1 MDFQLSETEK
11 MLERRAQEFAQ
22 SVVAPLAAQ
31 IDRDDQFPVDL
42 VRELGRLGYRG
53 LPFPEEY
60 GGVGAG
66 YLSYA
71 LVLEQIC
78 CASLTLGVIVAI
90 STVTQ
95 EALFRFGNEAQKKKF
110 LLPLARGTKL
120 GCIAF
125 TEPDTGSDPKAITT
139 RASRQEGAFLL
150 SGQKSFVSIAP
161 AADLALVFAR
171 LDDKGRLGAFIVE
184 TASPGFEVREPCP
197 TMGLKGLGLSVI
209 YLDGVS
215 VPEDNLVGK
224 PGEGF
229 GILLEAIS
237 MGRLGAAIGAVGVSQ
252 AALDLALDYAGQ
264 RRALGKP
271 IGELPT
277 IKWLLAEMSTRIEAG
292 RWLARRAAFI
302 HDQGQSIRFESA
314 QAKLFNSQMAVEVTS
329 MAMQVHGSY
338 GAMKSLAIERL
349 YRDAKMLELYAG
361 VSEIQRVL
369 IANHLLERG
378 ARGL

>member
-1 MDFQLSETEK
+1 MDFDLKETEK
-11 MLERRAQEFAQ
+11 MLEKRAREFVQ
-22 SVVAPLAAQ
+22 SAVAPLAAQ
-31 IDRDDQFPVDL
+31 IDRDDQFPAEL
-42 VRELGRLGYRG
+42 IREMGHLGYLG
-53 LPFPEEY
+53 LPFPKKY
-60 GGVGAG
+60 GGVEAG
-66 YLSYA
+66 YLGYA

-78 CASLTLGVIVAI
+78 CASLTVGAVMSINSVPEEAI
-90 STVTQ
+90 
-95 EALFRFGNEAQKKKF
+95 FRFGSEQQKKKF
-110 LLPLARGTKL
+110 LLPLSKGTQL
-120 GCIAF
+120 GAIAF

-171 LDDKGRLGAFIVE
+171 LDDRGRLGAFIVD

-252 AALDLALDYAGQ
+252 AALDLSLDYAIQ
-264 RRALGKP
+264 RKALGKP
-271 IGELPT
+271 IAELPT

>member
-11 MLERRAQEFAQ
+11 MLERQAREFAQ
-22 SVVAPLAAQ
+22 KAVVPLAAQ
-31 IDRDDQFPVDL
+31 IDRDDQFPHEL
-42 VRELGRLGYRG
+42 VKELGRLGYRG
-53 LPFPEEY
+53 LPFPKEY

-71 LVLEQIC
+71 LVLEQIGR
-78 CASLTLGVIVAI
+78 ASLTLGVITAI
-90 STVTQ
+90 STVPQ
-95 EALFRFGNEAQKKKF
+95 EGLFRFGNEAQKKKF
-110 LLPLARGTKL
+110 LLPLSKGTQL
-120 GCIAF
+120 GAIAF

-139 RASRQEGAFLL
+139 KATRQEGAFLL

-171 LDDKGRLGAFIVE
+171 LDDKGKLAAFIVE

-209 YLDGVS
+209 YLDGVK

-237 MGRLGAAIGAVGVSQ
+237 MGRLGASIGAVGVSQ
-252 AALDLALDYAGQ
+252 AALDLSLDYAIQ
-264 RRALGKP
+264 RKALGKP
-271 IGELPT
+271 IAELAT

-302 HDQGQSIRFESA
+302 HDQGQSIRLESA
-314 QAKLFNSQMAVEVTS
+314 QAKLFNTQMSVEVTS

-361 VSEIQRVL
+361 VSEIQRVI

-378 ARGL
+378 AGGL

>member
-1 MDFQLSETEK
+1 
-11 MLERRAQEFAQ
+11 
-22 SVVAPLAAQ
+22 
-31 IDRDDQFPVDL
+31 
-42 VRELGRLGYRG
+42 
-53 LPFPEEY
+53 
-60 GGVGAG
+60 
-66 YLSYA
+66 
-71 LVLEQIC
+71 
-78 CASLTLGVIVAI
+78 
-90 STVTQ
+90 
-95 EALFRFGNEAQKKKF
+95 
-110 LLPLARGTKL
+110 
-120 GCIAF
+120 
-125 TEPDTGSDPKAITT
+125 
-139 RASRQEGAFLL
+139 
-150 SGQKSFVSIAP
+150 
-161 AADLALVFAR
+161 
-171 LDDKGRLGAFIVE
+171 
-184 TASPGFEVREPCP
+184 
-197 TMGLKGLGLSVI
+197 
-209 YLDGVS
+209 
-215 VPEDNLVGK
+215 
-224 PGEGF
+224 
-229 GILLEAIS
+229 

-264 RRALGKP
+264 RRALGKL

-378 ARGL
+378 VGGL

>member
-1 MDFQLSETEK
+1 MDFQLTEAEK
-11 MLERRAQEFAQ
+11 MLERQAREFAQ
-22 SVVAPLAAQ
+22 KTIMPLAAQ
-31 IDRDDQFPVDL
+31 IDQEDRFPIEL

-53 LPFPEEY
+53 LPFPREY

-71 LVLEQIC
+71 LVLEQIGR
-78 CASLTLGVIVAI
+78 ASLTLGVITAI
-90 STVTQ
+90 STVPQ
-95 EALFRFGNEAQKKKF
+95 EGLFRFGNEAQKKKF
-110 LLPLARGTKL
+110 LTPLSRGTQIAA
-120 GCIAF
+120 IAF

-139 RASRQEGAFLL
+139 KASRQDSSFLL
-150 SGQKSFVSIAP
+150 SGQKNFVSIAP

-171 LDDKGRLGAFIVE
+171 LDDRGKLGAFIVE
-184 TASPGFEVREPCP
+184 TTSPGFVLREPCP

-209 YLDGVS
+209 YLDGVK
-215 VPEDNLVGK
+215 VPEDNMIGK

-237 MGRLGAAIGAVGVSQ
+237 MGRLGASIGAVGVSQ
-252 AALDLALDYAGQ
+252 AALDLSLDYASQ

-271 IGELPT
+271 IGDFQT

-314 QAKLFNSQMAVEVTS
+314 QAKLFNTQMAVEVTS

-361 VSEIQRVL
+361 VSEIQRVI

-378 ARGL
+378 AGGI